1 MHLPTPED
9 EKAVAEISSWV
20 IDRLSYRADTLP
32 PRYDAGTPPKITTSG
47 IGMSAAW
54 AALRDQ
60 VLPTAL
66 PTDHP
71 GYLAFIPGAP
81 SVAAVLAD
89 MAVSASG
96 VYAGTALEG
105 GGVVAAERA
114 ALQWLAELA
123 GLPGRAHGAFVS
135 GGSIANLSALV
146 SARHDRRART
156 GQRPNLIL
164 TGTGAHASISSAAA
178 IMGCDIVSDGD
189 PNGRLDYE
197 TLSRLLD
204 AADHD
209 DIVAVAATAGATNN
223 GAIDD
228 LEGIAALC
236 LRHGLW
242 LHVDAAYGGGA
253 LVSQRAR
260 ALFAGI
266 EAADSITIDPHKW
279 LFTPFDCAAVIYR
292 NPERAR
298 QAHTQ
303 TASYLDA
310 VADGDN
316 PSDYAVHLT
325 RRARGIPL
333 WVSLLANGS
342 DAYVQAV
349 DRSLMLAQY
358 AAERIEASELLDI
371 VGEPTLS
378 IVLFR
383 RGGWAASDYAEWS
396 RRAIRSGLGLVTPTT
411 HDDEPALRLCF
422 VNPVTTEADIERIL
436 NSLN

>member
-9 EKAVAEISSWV
+9 EKAIAEISAWV
-20 IDRLSYRADTLP
+20 LDRLACRADTFP
-32 PRYDAGTPPKITTSG
+32 PHYDAGKPPEITASG

-54 AALRDQ
+54 AVLRDE

-71 GYLAFIPGAP
+71 GYLAFVPGAP

-89 MAVSASG
+89 MAISASG
-96 VYAGTALEG
+96 VYAGSALEG
-105 GGVVAAERA
+105 GAVVTAERA
-114 ALQWLAELA
+114 ALRWLADLA
-123 GLPGRAHGAFVS
+123 GLPGSAHGTFVS
-135 GGSIANLSALV
+135 GGSMANLSALV
-146 SARHDRRART
+146 AARHDRRTRS
-156 GQRPNLIL
+156 GRRPNLIL
-164 TGTGAHASISSAAA
+164 TGPGAHSSLVAAA
-178 IMGCDIVSDGD
+178 EIMGCDILADGD
-189 PNGRLDYE
+189 PHGRLDYDAL
-197 TLSRLLD
+197 TRLLD
-204 AADHD
+204 TADHP

-236 LRHGLW
+236 SHHGLW

-253 LVSQRAR
+253 LVSRRTR

-266 EAADSITIDPHKW
+266 DAADSVTIDPHKW

-303 TASYLDA
+303 IASYLEA
-310 VADGDN
+310 VNDGDN
-316 PSDYAVHLT
+316 PSDYAVHLS

-342 DAYVQAV
+342 DAYVEAV
-349 DRSLMLAQY
+349 DRCLLLAEY
-358 AAERIEASELLDI
+358 AAERIEASESLDI
-371 VGEPTLS
+371 VGVPTLS

-383 RGGWAASDYAEWS
+383 RAGWTASDYARWS
-396 RRAIRSGLGLVTPTT
+396 ERAIVSGLGLVTPTRHGAET
-411 HDDEPALRLCF
+411 VLRLCF
-422 VNPVTTEADIERIL
+422 VNPVTTRADIKRIIE
-436 NSLN
+436 SLH